1 VPFIAHR
8 ERRAGRYL
16 EWKIGLFSI
25 AAAITMVGIYLD
37 ERWMTGFA
45 LALLIAG
52 MLLRFLPGG
61 GGAGRATYIDDD
73 DDEGGEDEDRS
84 REDGEALV

>member
-1 VPFIAHR
+1 MLLFADRGRR
-8 ERRAGRYL
+8 EDRYL
-16 EWKIGLFSI
+16 EWKIGLFSV

-37 ERWMTGFA
+37 ERWMTGTA

-61 GGAGRATYIDDD
+61 GGSGRATYIDDD
-73 DDEGGEDEDRS
+73 DGEGGEEEDAS
-84 REDGEALV
+84 QGEGEAVV